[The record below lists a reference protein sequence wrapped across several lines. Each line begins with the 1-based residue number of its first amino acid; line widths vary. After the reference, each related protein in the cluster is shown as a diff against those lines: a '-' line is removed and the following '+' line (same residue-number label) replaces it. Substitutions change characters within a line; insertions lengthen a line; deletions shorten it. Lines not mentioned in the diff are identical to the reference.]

1 MTFTG
6 LESRSAESG
15 EHNSSTH
22 NRVAVRAPNAIADLY
37 TTEFQGSKA
46 IIELNRCIKHS
57 GQQCCT
63 DFLFAWIF
71 FKASFSKAKH
81 PIILSSFSVVSAIIF
96 CLFTVH
102 LPKSCPTNTI
112 PSLGL
117 SWWKERE
124 YFLFLVLINRTP
136 FHVLRGT
143 MVMLCWLC
151 FYLDRLLRCISY
163 FIIVWHVRF
172 LELWG
177 HCWKQELACKH
188 EWMQIPFELET
199 SDVLDCNIQQLRKY
213 ARSDWSKT
221 YMIYY
226 IGKRKEKG
234 IRTLNPDHE
243 P

>member
-1 MTFTG
+1 M
-6 LESRSAESG
+6 LHRLS
-15 EHNSSTH
+15 
-22 NRVAVRAPNAIADLY
+22 V
-37 TTEFQGSKA
+37 
-46 IIELNRCIKHS
+46 CM
-57 GQQCCT
+57 
-63 DFLFAWIF
+63 DFLQSKLQQGKTPHHFEQLLR
-71 FKASFSKAKH
+71 SFSH
-81 PIILSSFSVVSAIIF
+81 YFLPFHSSPTEIMPNQYNSFSWSVMVKR
-96 CLFTVH
+96 VM
-102 LPKSCPTNTI
+102 
-112 PSLGL
+112 
-117 SWWKERE
+117 E

-172 LELWG
+172 LELCG
-177 HCWKQELACKH
+177 HCWKQELAFKH